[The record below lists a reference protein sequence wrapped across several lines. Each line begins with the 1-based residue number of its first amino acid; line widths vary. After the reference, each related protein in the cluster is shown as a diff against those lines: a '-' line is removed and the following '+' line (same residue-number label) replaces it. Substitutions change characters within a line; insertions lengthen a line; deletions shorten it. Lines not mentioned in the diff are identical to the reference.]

1 MKPHDDI
8 AASCQQLGLTPTEM
22 QLTALDNFLALLQRW
37 NATYNLTAVRDP
49 QAMATQHL
57 ADCLAVLPALRVRCP
72 NPQGRVL
79 DVGSGA
85 GLPGVV
91 LAIMLPEWDVTC
103 VDAVG
108 KKAAFVR
115 QAASQLNLPN
125 LHPAH
130 ARVQDLRLP
139 AFDLI
144 TSRAFA
150 SLADFTAWTTA
161 HLAPGGL
168 WMAMK
173 GKVPQ
178 EEMAALPPDIEVFH
192 VEPLTVPGLDA
203 ERCLVWMRP
212 RSPS

>member
-1 MKPHDDI
+1 MTPHDDI
-8 AASCQQLGLTPTEM
+8 AASCRQLGLTPTEV

-37 NATYNLTAVRDP
+37 NATYNLTAVRNP
-49 QAMATQHL
+49 KAMATQHL
-57 ADCLAVLPALRVRCP
+57 ADCLAVLPALMVRCP

-85 GLPGVV
+85 GLPGAV
-91 LAIMLPEWDVTC
+91 LAIMLPDWDVTC

-115 QAASQLNLPN
+115 QAASQLRLPN

-178 EEMAALPPDIEVFH
+178 EEIAALPPDIEVFH

-203 ERCLVWMRP
+203 ERCLVWMRL